1 MHISNQTALVVG
13 ATGFIGKFLIARL
26 LSNNAQV
33 FALCRNVDQQA
44 PQLRHWLTHQ
54 GIAHQQLNFIQGDV
68 TLPNLGLSKQD
79 WQQLKAVHYLY
90 NTSALFAWNLTMQQA
105 KEVNVNGLELLLE
118 SVSKHCQLER
128 AVHLSGYMLTLNEHL
143 QAAGIYR
150 DRIEHTDWSQVYARL
165 GAYEASK
172 IQGHFTWVKQAIQYN
187 IPWTVIHPATVI
199 GDETTGEI
207 PSYQPIAHLIQ
218 QLKQGKMTAIPGTA
232 QHYLPLVS
240 VTMLVDAIIHAAQ
253 DPNTLQQE
261 ILVANPEQ
269 VSFQELI
276 QLISQQLHLK
286 PPRHFISLKLL
297 KQVLKWRWLAHK
309 LDMSAEMLNFIRTEP
324 LDLERFITLNQQW
337 NIPNTDIESKVK
349 KTVIWASQLKS

>member
-1 MHISNQTALVVG
+1 MHVSNQTALVVG

-26 LSNNAQV
+26 LRGNAQV

-44 PQLRHWLTHQ
+44 PQLQHWLTHQ
-54 GIAHQQLNFIQGDV
+54 GISYEQLNFIQGDV

-79 WQQLKAVHYLY
+79 WQQLKAVNYLY
-90 NTSALFAWNLTMQQA
+90 NTSALFAWNLTTQQA
-105 KEVNVNGLELLLE
+105 KAVNVNGLELLLE

-128 AVHLSGYMLTLNEHL
+128 AVHLSGYMLTMNEHL

-150 DRIEHTDWSQVYARL
+150 DRIEQTDWSRVYAGL

-172 IQGHFTWVKQAIQYN
+172 IQGHFTWVKHAAQYN

-207 PSYQPIAHLIQ
+207 PSHQPIAQLIQ
-218 QLKQGKMTAIPGTA
+218 QLKQGKMTAIPGTR

-240 VTMLVDAIIHAAQ
+240 VTMLVDAIIQAAQ
-253 DPNTLQQE
+253 DPSTHRLE

-276 QLISQQLHLK
+276 QMIAEHLQVK
-286 PPRHFISLKLL
+286 APCHFISLKLL
-297 KQVLKWRWLAHK
+297 QPILKWRWLAKK
-309 LDMSAEMLNFIRTEP
+309 LDMSAEMLNFLRTER
-324 LDLERFITLNQQW
+324 LDLEQFITLNQHW
-337 NIPNTDIESKVK
+337 NIPNTDIKSKIG
-349 KTVIWASQLKS
+349 KTAAWVSRPS